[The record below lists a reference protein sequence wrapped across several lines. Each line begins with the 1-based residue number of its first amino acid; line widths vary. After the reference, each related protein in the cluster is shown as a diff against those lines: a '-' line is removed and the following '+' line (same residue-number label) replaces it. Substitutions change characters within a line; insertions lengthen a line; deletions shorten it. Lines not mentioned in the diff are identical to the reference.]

1 MKPLLVKEV
10 NKILDEA
17 KSREYRVDARPC
29 MGVEGFVF
37 GHSDAGRAIVIAL
50 KEGPYLD
57 VVKAYSIDIKKW
69 EWAEQEGFTTEMMVT
84 ELTHEIFTEIP
95 LKSAIEYLI

>member
-1 MKPLLVKEV
+1 MKSILAKEV
-10 NKILDEA
+10 NKIIEEGRKRD
-17 KSREYRVDARPC
+17 YRLDARPC
-29 MGVEGFVF
+29 IGVDGYVF

-84 ELTHEIFTEIP
+84 ELKHEIFTEIP